1 MTDMTSNPPPSVRKG
16 RRGMEFWV
24 YFVAIF
30 MFSLP
35 SAHFR
40 WAREVLRQNSL
51 NVRGPMARAWSE
63 ADRLTPIIFSV

>member
-1 MTDMTSNPPPSVRKG
+1 MTDMTSNPPPRARKG
-16 RRGMEFWV
+16 RRSVEFWV
-24 YFVAIF
+24 YFTIIF
-30 MFSLP
+30 LFALP

-40 WAREVLRQNSL
+40 WGRDVVRRGSL